1 MFKSEK
7 WSMAHVVSVFD
18 MFCDYNGE
26 KDKAP
31 PLPSNQIEG
40 PRRSKHRND
49 KPKSYMDCDVEKLE
63 FGTFRTRPNK
73 WGAYVIED
81 ENSSK

>member
-1 MFKSEK
+1 
-7 WSMAHVVSVFD
+7 MAHVVSVFD

-40 PRRSKHRND
+40 LRRSKHRND

-73 WGAYVIED
+73 
-81 ENSSK
+81 